1 MENIANIQVIQNI
14 VYIISSVMF
23 ILGIKMLGKEATA
36 VKGNYLSALAMF
48 SAVGITCLSLD
59 IDIKIILA
67 GVLLGGL
74 IGSLI
79 AIKVKMTAIPEMVAL
94 FNGFGGLATFLIAW
108 SQFNEPSNSMFQHI
122 LIMLTIYIGG
132 ITFSGSLIAYGKLSE
147 KLKLGKG
154 SMITNI
160 FISFFY
166 LSMPALIYV
175 GAEPYLSG
183 FIPQI
188 PSYFAIFLVLTL
200 VAGIG
205 FVMPI
210 GGGDMPVVISLL
222 NSLSGIAAAFA
233 GLLLLNNVL
242 IVAGSLVGA
251 SGLILTIIMAKAM
264 NRTITN
270 ILFVGY
276 ASASQANSSEEQGEV
291 KPITPDDA
299 YLILEN
305 ASSVL
310 VVPGYGM
317 AVAQAQHVVR
327 EMGELL
333 EENGTEVKYGI
344 HPVAGRMPGHMN
356 VLLAEANVSYDL
368 LAEPD
373 DVNPSMDTID
383 VAIVIGANDVVNPSA
398 TEEEGSP
405 IYGMPIIEVHNAKT
419 VFVLKRSM
427 SSGFAGVQNPLFFKE
442 NTRMLFGDAKALF
455 HDVIVTLGMFSLFS
469 LEINLSIIAAVL
481 TIVGYSM
488 NDTVVIFDRVRENLR
503 KYSDIKIYE
512 LTNISINE
520 TLSRTLLT
528 SITTLLALLA
538 IYFFGGEILRGF
550 SFAMIL
556 GVIFGTYSSIYIANT
571 VLVRLNVT
579 QKTVLREENKD

>member
-1 MENIANIQVIQNI
+1 MENLANIQVIQNMI
-14 VYIISSVMF
+14 YIISSVMF

-48 SAVGITCLSLD
+48 FAVAVTCLSLE

-67 GVLLGGL
+67 GVILGGL

-79 AIKVKMTAIPEMVAL
+79 AVKVKMTAIPEMVAL

-108 SQFNEPSNSMFQHI
+108 SQFNEPDNSVFQHV
-122 LIMLTIYIGG
+122 LVMLTIYIGG

-154 SMITNI
+154 SIITNV

-175 GAEPYLSG
+175 VIEPSLAG
-183 FIPQI
+183 FVPEV
-188 PSYFAIFLVLTL
+188 PSYFSIFLVLTL
-200 VAGIG
+200 MAGIG

-276 ASASQANSSEEQGEV
+276 ASSGQAVSSEEQGEV
-291 KPITPDDA
+291 KPITSDDA

-368 LAEPD
+368 LAEPE

-427 SSGFAGVQNPLFFKE
+427 SSGFAGVQNPLFFRE
-442 NTRMLFGDAKALF
+442 NTRMLFGDAKESIGQ
-455 HDVIVTLGMFSLFS
+455 IVAEF
-469 LEINLSIIAAVL
+469 
-481 TIVGYSM
+481 
-488 NDTVVIFDRVRENLR
+488 
-503 KYSDIKIYE
+503 
-512 LTNISINE
+512 
-520 TLSRTLLT
+520 
-528 SITTLLALLA
+528 
-538 IYFFGGEILRGF
+538 
-550 SFAMIL
+550 
-556 GVIFGTYSSIYIANT
+556 
-571 VLVRLNVT
+571 
-579 QKTVLREENKD
+579 KD

>member
-48 SAVGITCLSLD
+48 CAVGITCLSLE

-108 SQFNEPSNSMFQHI
+108 SQFNEPGNSIYQHV

-154 SMITNI
+154 STITNI

-175 GAEPYLSG
+175 VAEPSLSG
-183 FIPQI
+183 LIPQV
-188 PSYFAIFLVLTL
+188 PSYFSIFLVLTL

-264 NRTITN
+264 NRTIIN

-276 ASASQANSSEEQGEV
+276 ASSSQTGSSEEQGEV
-291 KPITPDDA
+291 KPITSDDA

-368 LAEPD
+368 LAEPE
-373 DVNPSMDTID
+373 DVNPSMDTIY

-427 SSGFAGVQNPLFFKE
+427 SSGFAGVQNPLFFRE
-442 NTRMLFGDAKALF
+442 NTRMLFGDAKESIGQ
-455 HDVIVTLGMFSLFS
+455 IVAEF
-469 LEINLSIIAAVL
+469 
-481 TIVGYSM
+481 
-488 NDTVVIFDRVRENLR
+488 
-503 KYSDIKIYE
+503 
-512 LTNISINE
+512 
-520 TLSRTLLT
+520 
-528 SITTLLALLA
+528 
-538 IYFFGGEILRGF
+538 
-550 SFAMIL
+550 
-556 GVIFGTYSSIYIANT
+556 
-571 VLVRLNVT
+571 
-579 QKTVLREENKD
+579 KD

>member
-1 MENIANIQVIQNI
+1 MESFINIQVIQNV

-36 VKGNYLSALAMF
+36 VRGNYLSALAMF
-48 SAVGITCLSLD
+48 SAVAVTCLSLE
-59 IDIKIILA
+59 IDVKIILA
-67 GVLLGGL
+67 GVIIGGL
-74 IGSLI
+74 VGSLI

-108 SQFNEPSNSMFQHI
+108 SQFNETGNSMFQHA

-154 SMITNI
+154 SIITNI

-175 GAEPYLSG
+175 IAEPSISQLY
-183 FIPQI
+183 PQV
-188 PSYFAIFLVLTL
+188 PSYFLIFLGLTL
-200 VAGIG
+200 IAGIG

-251 SGLILTIIMAKAM
+251 SGLILTVIMAKAM
-264 NRTITN
+264 NRTIIN

-276 ASASQANSSEEQGEV
+276 ASSSQATSSEEQGEV
-291 KPITPDDA
+291 KPITADDA

-310 VVPGYGM
+310 VIPGYGM

-333 EENGTEVKYGI
+333 EDNGTEVKYGI

-442 NTRMLFGDAKALF
+442 NTRMLFGDAKESIGQ
-455 HDVIVTLGMFSLFS
+455 IVAEF
-469 LEINLSIIAAVL
+469 
-481 TIVGYSM
+481 
-488 NDTVVIFDRVRENLR
+488 
-503 KYSDIKIYE
+503 
-512 LTNISINE
+512 
-520 TLSRTLLT
+520 
-528 SITTLLALLA
+528 
-538 IYFFGGEILRGF
+538 
-550 SFAMIL
+550 
-556 GVIFGTYSSIYIANT
+556 
-571 VLVRLNVT
+571 
-579 QKTVLREENKD
+579 KD